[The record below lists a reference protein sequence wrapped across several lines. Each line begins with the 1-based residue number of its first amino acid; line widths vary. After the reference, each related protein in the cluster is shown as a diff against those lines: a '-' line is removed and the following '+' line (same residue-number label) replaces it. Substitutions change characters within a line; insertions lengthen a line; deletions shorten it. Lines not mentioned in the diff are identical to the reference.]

1 MENQC
6 QEPSQLEKGLNLAIN
21 EDQVNALNDLTLV
34 GQLLTNKRILI
45 GDFNALL
52 THAGSWFIKH
62 RTEALEGLSIGLD

>member
-6 QEPSQLEKGLNLAIN
+6 QEPSQLEEGLNLAIN

-52 THAGSWFIKH
+52 TDADKKGGKASTGRRLW
-62 RTEALEGLSIGLD
+62 RVCQ

>member
-6 QEPSQLEKGLNLAIN
+6 QEPSQLEEGLNLAIN
-21 EDQVNALNDLTLV
+21 ETLV

-52 THAGSWFIKH
+52 TDADKKGGKASTGRRLW
-62 RTEALEGLSIGLD
+62 RVCQ